1 MKEGWLKIL
10 KPVTLEIAIFRE
22 KNQNFEWKTT
32 LTRAGKA
39 GCSRRP
45 EGLRQALYLRGSIPT
60 GMTLYYPSGPITG
73 WAYKTNRDLLQT
85 LAMRDGVLRDRSDVT
100 K

>member
-32 LTRAGKA
+32 LNIHDAAVIYPAANASVFHATRT
-39 GCSRRP
+39 S
-45 EGLRQALYLRGSIPT
+45 
-60 GMTLYYPSGPITG
+60 
-73 WAYKTNRDLLQT
+73 NRFSSVP
-85 LAMRDGVLRDRSDVT
+85 LAIL
-100 K
+100 

>member
-10 KPVTLEIAIFRE
+10 KPVTLEIAIFRQ

-32 LTRAGKA
+32 LTTDLELLKGIAKDDIMWYAVLKCFLPQNDKIVLGRT
-39 GCSRRP
+39 
-45 EGLRQALYLRGSIPT
+45 PT
-60 GMTLYYPSGPITG
+60 L
-73 WAYKTNRDLLQT
+73 K
-85 LAMRDGVLRDRSDVT
+85 